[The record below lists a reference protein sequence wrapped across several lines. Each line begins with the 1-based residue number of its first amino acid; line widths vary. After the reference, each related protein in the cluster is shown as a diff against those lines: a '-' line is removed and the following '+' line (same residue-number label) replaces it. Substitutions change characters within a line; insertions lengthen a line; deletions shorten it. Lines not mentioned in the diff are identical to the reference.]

1 MLMLKII
8 FKKYYFDVFP
18 SEKYFEKQSQ
28 PQVQYCLYMLLAR
41 IPVAEHNID
50 HNIDRCRV
58 KDATSVVWYWY
69 CEIFI
74 VKYFKVI
81 FIIF

>member
-18 SEKYFEKQSQ
+18 SEKYY
-28 PQVQYCLYMLLAR
+28 VLLAR